1 MLLPLFAL
9 AGYDT
14 SAHLSE
20 ETSRASVVAARG
32 TARSVAASWAAG
44 GTLLAALTFAV
55 QDSAGTL
62 AGLTGVPI
70 AQIFLDALSHAFAK
84 ALVLIITVAQF
95 LCGYAVT
102 ASCSRMIYAFSRGG
116 ALPGWPRWRKLT
128 RRTRVPANANAA
140 ANANY
145 TLAATAVALT
155 LAALWW
161 RFGRRAYLKHHA
173 PADQTHDDD
182 TTEGIIR

>member
-1 MLLPLFAL
+1 MPLPLFAL

-32 TARSVAASWAAG
+32 TVRSVAASWAAG
-44 GTLLAALTFAV
+44 GVLLAALTFAV
-55 QDSAGTL
+55 QDSAGTQ
-62 AGLTGVPI
+62 AGPTGVPV
-70 AQIFLDALSHAFAK
+70 AQIFLDALGPAFAK
-84 ALVLIITVAQF
+84 ALMLIVIVAQF

-116 ALPGWPRWRKLT
+116 ALPGWPRWRQLT
-128 RRTRVPANANAA
+128 RRTRVPANANA
-140 ANANY
+140 NY
-145 TLAATAVALT
+145 TLAATAGALT

-173 PADQTHDDD
+173 TADQTHDDD